1 MPYQAVLA
9 HLPPASDRKRYL
21 RRAIAR
27 GARALGRSVTGAA
40 RHAPP
45 RAAGAPRGA
54 RASARGGE
62 LVPEH
67 VSRALRARRS
77 SHTSLALS
85 AASGQH
91 SRSPRL
97 HVARAWHAGDVDGT
111 SRLPTCSAASY
122 LGSSLP
128 ISVLRALHALAWT
141 MLWSRQPA
149 ALGCVCGIALSW
161 VASTQLSQTLVSGE
175 ASGANLFLVWFS
187 TNFNVM
193 VVPLL
198 WSAQPRHLSLCR
210 ATTWGGQALPIQK
223 LFRAAMVLYPLWMG
237 ANYLY
242 VRALALTSAAT
253 ATAVFSTTPAV
264 VAVFSRLL
272 LKESFYARKVGSVI
286 LAIVGVLC
294 VDLAPTVA
302 GTGADVA
309 AGDVDTAAADTA
321 VAVGLASVAA
331 LCAGSYKV
339 VLRLLLGETSAPP
352 VAAYLSCLGGIPS
365 P

>member
-1 MPYQAVLA
+1 
-9 HLPPASDRKRYL
+9 
-21 RRAIAR
+21 
-27 GARALGRSVTGAA
+27 
-40 RHAPP
+40 
-45 RAAGAPRGA
+45 
-54 RASARGGE
+54 
-62 LVPEH
+62 
-67 VSRALRARRS
+67 
-77 SHTSLALS
+77 
-85 AASGQH
+85 
-91 SRSPRL
+91 
-97 HVARAWHAGDVDGT
+97 
-111 SRLPTCSAASY
+111 
-122 LGSSLP
+122 
-128 ISVLRALHALAWT
+128 

-175 ASGANLFLVWFS
+175 VSGANLFLVWFS

-210 ATTWGGQALPIQK
+210 ATTWGGQALPIQT

-272 LKESFYARKVGSVI
+272 LKESFYARKVGAVI

-302 GTGADVA
+302 GTGADVI

-352 VAAYLSCLGGIPS
+352 VAVYLSCLGGINFLFGAPLVLAFHVTGFEVVPPISTLPWAFLIANALLHLVFNFLINFGIAFTS
-365 P
+365 PLFISLGTTSSRPQGQGVCLSSSHALH